1 MPVAFLE
8 TWIASD
14 RRPCG
19 AVSRCRS
26 SLTRSTLAAIAILAW
41 AGAGVLAAGTVAR
54 AAPCEPLPDAFDYA
68 AYDAQIRLDLTRMVS
83 LPPRTVVVTGSY
95 RDAANTVH
103 PALLTSTDGG
113 ETWSRV
119 PVRIHGAAIGR
130 LESDAA
136 ASVWGIVSFRQEGL
150 GTPLA
155 LLRTRDGAGSW
166 CLVSLEGLDTLNGV
180 DLFRMYDDRHGLI
193 VFSEE
198 PFGGGFRAYQTRDGG
213 ESWHALW
220 RADGPPPDQID
231 TAADDPDRAAA
242 DPPHATLW
250 RRDSDM
256 LAASAVLRLRR
267 DDGGYAVERYDI
279 LGDGVWRLLSRIPPT
294 YRVDDGGLIPIP

>member
-1 MPVAFLE
+1 MALM
-8 TWIASD
+8 A
-14 RRPCG
+14 
-19 AVSRCRS
+19 AA
-26 SLTRSTLAAIAILAW
+26 TRNPLAAAAML
-41 AGAGVLAAGTVAR
+41 AGVGVGILGFGTVAR

-68 AYDAQIRLDLTRMVS
+68 AYDAQVRLDLTGMVS

-103 PALLTSTDGG
+103 PALLTSADGG

-119 PVRIHGAAIGR
+119 PVRIHGAGFGHLLANGGG
-130 LESDAA
+130 
-136 ASVWGIVSFRQEGL
+136 SVWGIVSFRQEGL
-150 GTPLA
+150 DKPLA

-231 TAADDPDRAAA
+231 PAADYPDRAPA

-250 RRDSDM
+250 RRDADM
-256 LAASAVLRLRR
+256 LAASAVIRLRR
-267 DDGGYAVERYDI
+267 DDDGYAIERYDI
-279 LGDGVWRLLSRIPPT
+279 LGDGDWRLLSRIAPT